1 LVKEAFRSFKKKRYR
16 DTAIILEKAV
26 SSGVKEPYAFF
37 LLALSYLFTDR
48 LHRVDETLRR
58 VRIAD
63 PNFLPGVQMDLFLG
77 LKSAEDAGV
86 ALSRYMDG
94 LQRFPKDRLIQ
105 RAVRALQ
112 GASDFGSFQRRA
124 RLQDFVYIPRPGA
137 EARSRTFT
145 PVIRPRSAGPSRRWV
160 LLAVLVPAAILCIVY
175 FFLPEIRSGLARLA
189 VRKEV
194 RRVDFSKIDMI
205 SLDGGRYDL
214 IDRIGRERTAVF
226 YYSNE
231 EVLGD
236 FQKARSLLKGEKQH
250 EALVLI
256 NRLLNSNAN
265 FTVKERAMFLR
276 EFLMALEER
285 QESPITF
292 TDAAGSPYLYKGA
305 VVRWRGRVANLKRKD
320 GKMLFHLLVDYSEK
334 NRFAGVAE
342 VYSGKDY
349 AGVSNGSDVETRA
362 VFNSTLGSDDR
373 IYLVAEDV
381 KIVR

>member
-1 LVKEAFRSFKKKRYR
+1 M
-16 DTAIILEKAV
+16 

-63 PNFLPGVQMDLFLG
+63 PNFLPGVQLELFLG
-77 LKSAEDAGV
+77 LKSAEDAGG

-137 EARSRTFT
+137 GARSRTFT
-145 PVIRPRSAGPSRRWV
+145 PVMRRRSAGPSRRWV
-160 LLAVLVPAAILCIVY
+160 LLAILVPAAILCTVY

-189 VRKEV
+189 DRKEA

-334 NRFAGVAE
+334 NRFAGIAE

-362 VFNSTLGSDDR
+362 VFNSTLGSDNR

-381 KIVR
+381 KKVR

>member
-1 LVKEAFRSFKKKRYR
+1 
-16 DTAIILEKAV
+16 
-26 SSGVKEPYAFF
+26 
-37 LLALSYLFTDR
+37 
-48 LHRVDETLRR
+48 
-58 VRIAD
+58 
-63 PNFLPGVQMDLFLG
+63 
-77 LKSAEDAGV
+77 
-86 ALSRYMDG
+86 
-94 LQRFPKDRLIQ
+94 
-105 RAVRALQ
+105 
-112 GASDFGSFQRRA
+112 
-124 RLQDFVYIPRPGA
+124 
-137 EARSRTFT
+137 
-145 PVIRPRSAGPSRRWV
+145 V
-160 LLAVLVPAAILCIVY
+160 LLAVLVAAAILCIAY
-175 FFLPEIRSGLARLA
+175 FFLPEIRSGMARLA
-189 VRKEV
+189 GRKEA

-320 GKMLFHLLVDYSEK
+320 GKMIFHLLVNYSEK

-342 VYSGKDY
+342 VYSEKDY

-362 VFNSTLGSDDR
+362 VFNSTLGSDNR

-381 KIVR
+381 KILR